1 MKQFIQ
7 EIPSKLPSVIHDNF
21 HSFKQ
26 IRGDLKHGPS
36 QQGCSSTK
44 IVWGPRSW
52 KNAGHHGWPTEK
64 ILGFE
69 WPKMT

>member
-21 HSFKQ
+21 HPFKQ

-44 IVWGPRSW
+44 IVWGPRS
-52 KNAGHHGWPTEK
+52 
-64 ILGFE
+64 
-69 WPKMT
+69 

>member
-26 IRGDLKHGPS
+26 IRGGFN
-36 QQGCSSTK
+36 TWA
-44 IVWGPRSW
+44 VA
-52 KNAGHHGWPTEK
+52 AG
-64 ILGFE
+64 L
-69 WPKMT
+69 

>member
-36 QQGCSSTK
+36 QQDCSSTK
-44 IVWGPRSW
+44 IVWGPRS
-52 KNAGHHGWPTEK
+52 
-64 ILGFE
+64 
-69 WPKMT
+69 